1 MNSIKPTEFTGI
13 IFAILAYFSFSI
25 LDAVQKTAVL
35 YHSIFQLLLIKYIFV
50 LFLSYFESRRKK
62 NNFFYKTQNTKMQIL
77 RSVLSIIESACFI
90 LAFRH
95 LPLGDAHSIG
105 SLTPVIVVVLSVI
118 ILKEYVPPKT
128 WIAIFIGFVGVLI
141 IMRPGFS
148 IFDPKSI
155 IPLVASF
162 FLGLYQITTRQVSQY
177 DPPETS
183 LFYNSVVGI
192 FLTGILSYF
201 YWQQLTST
209 SFIFFILVGIFFSL
223 GLYFQIIALAKAR
236 ASIIQPLHYTLIF
249 WAIIWGYIF
258 YDDLPDFFTFF
269 GAIIITVSG
278 VYVLSNKIS
287 K

>member
-1 MNSIKPTEFTGI
+1 
-13 IFAILAYFSFSI
+13 
-25 LDAVQKTAVL
+25 
-35 YHSIFQLLLIKYIFV
+35 
-50 LFLSYFESRRKK
+50 
-62 NNFFYKTQNTKMQIL
+62 MQIL

-177 DPPETS
+177 DPPG
-183 LFYNSVVGI
+183 N
-192 FLTGILSYF
+192 
-201 YWQQLTST
+201 
-209 SFIFFILVGIFFSL
+209 FFILQFSSRYFFDR
-223 GLYFQIIALAKAR
+223 YFVLLLLAT
-236 ASIIQPLHYTLIF
+236 INFNFFHF
-249 WAIIWGYIF
+249 F
-258 YDDLPDFFTFF
+258 YFSRYFFFF
-269 GAIIITVSG
+269 GFIF
-278 VYVLSNKIS
+278 SNYCACKS
-287 K
+287 

>member
-1 MNSIKPTEFTGI
+1 MHSIKSTEFTGI

-105 SLTPVIVVVLSVI
+105 SLTPVIVVILSVI

-148 IFDPKSI
+148 IFDPKSM

-249 WAIIWGYIF
+249 WAIIFGFIFYEDIPDIFTVMGALVISLSGIYIF
-258 YDDLPDFFTFF
+258 
-269 GAIIITVSG
+269 
-278 VYVLSNKIS
+278 K
-287 K
+287 KK